1 MEIAQKV
8 RDELQGLLGKNKVTG
23 YRGSAVTTN
32 ITKATKFYPAQE
44 DHQEYLDKNPGG
56 YCNHGYRY
64 CTAC

>member
-8 RDELQGLLGKNKVTG
+8 RDELQALLQKNKVSS
-23 YRGSAVTTN
+23 YRGNTVTTN

-64 CTAC
+64 GI